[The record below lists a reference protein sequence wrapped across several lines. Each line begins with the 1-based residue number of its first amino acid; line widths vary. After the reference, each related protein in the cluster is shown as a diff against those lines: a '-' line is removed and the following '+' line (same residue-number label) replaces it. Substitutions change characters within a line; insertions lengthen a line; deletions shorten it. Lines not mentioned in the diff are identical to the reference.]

1 MPDGVSV
8 PFGISATF
16 GVPDCISASVMV
28 ALESVTLS
36 PGIKPPATLAKRTSI
51 LVWPCGTTGDAR
63 AMPDISTSCAPMPTC
78 AIRPTASSSVWKALL
93 SEPSLGAS
101 RNSTASRVM
110 AVPLATF
117 RTATTIGCVAMAART
132 HCSVANTV
140 RPAHNAA
147 RNRCRRALLRLAS
160 NDAAVEPCRSRCRR
174 VVRAVR
180 PSEAVDVRKLEC
192 GRRSIKE

>member
-1 MPDGVSV
+1 
-8 PFGISATF
+8 
-16 GVPDCISASVMV
+16 MV

-101 RNSTASRVM
+101 RNSTSSRVM